1 MGGPTR
7 RQTRPFGSVRQLS
20 SGKFQVRYTLDGV
33 SRTGKD
39 TFLTRGEA
47 RVYLNTVQ
55 TDLLR
60 GTLTGSPV
68 ARETVAEYGARWIAQ
83 RHGLKISTRSQY
95 GNAFRLHI
103 APHLGHYRVDKLTP
117 DMVRRWQ
124 HDLRQSQAVKRA
136 TESPGAS
143 RATSRNGSATSA
155 RAYRLLS
162 AIFSTAVEDSVVP
175 SSPCRIK
182 GGGKH
187 KATERPI
194 MTVSEVEALADAV
207 PKRYRALVLVLG
219 WTGLRVGEA
228 AALAR
233 TDFDLEG
240 ERPIVRVSRR
250 AYIVNKVVDYD
261 TPKSAAGVRSVALP
275 PHIVPELRTHI
286 DQFVARDDLAALV
299 FTSEHGASILGAY
312 SRPMRKAFD
321 SIGRNDMRVHD
332 LRHTGQVLA
341 AEAGASM
348 AELMRRMG
356 HSTTDAAQVYMHA
369 TEDHGRAIAERLSAK
384 HDANVIALSRNS
396 ITG

>member
-39 TFLTRGEA
+39 TFLTRGDA
-47 RVYLNTVQ
+47 RAYLNSVQ
-55 TDLLR
+55 TDILR
-60 GTLTGSPV
+60 GTLTGSTV
-68 ARETVAEYGARWIAQ
+68 VRETLAEYGARWIVQ
-83 RHGLKISTRSQY
+83 RHGLKNSTRSQY
-95 GNAFRLHI
+95 SDDFRLHI
-103 APHLGHYRVDKLTP
+103 APHLGHHRVDKVTP
-117 DMVRRWQ
+117 DMIRRWR
-124 HDLRQSQAVKRA
+124 HELGERLVAKLDAESSRSSSA
-136 TESPGAS
+136 TT
-143 RATSRNGSATSA
+143 RDGSATVA

-162 AIFSTAVEDSVVP
+162 AIYSTAVGDSVVAN
-175 SSPCRIK
+175 SPCRIK

-194 MTVSEVEALADAV
+194 LSVQEVESLADAV
-207 PKRYRALVLVLG
+207 PTRYRALVLLLG

-233 TDFDLEG
+233 TDLELDG
-240 ERPIVRVSRR
+240 ERPAVRVSRR
-250 AYIVNKVVDYD
+250 AYKVNSVVEYD
-261 TPKSAAGVRSVALP
+261 NPKSAAGVRTIALP
-275 PHIVPELRTHI
+275 PHVVPELRAHI
-286 DQFVARDDLAALV
+286 DHFVARDDLAALV
-299 FTSEHGASILGAY
+299 FTSENGASILGAY

-321 SIGRNDMRVHD
+321 SIARNDVRVHD

-384 HDANVIALSRNS
+384 HSAQVIALRPNAVS
-396 ITG
+396 G

>member
-1 MGGPTR
+1 M
-7 RQTRPFGSVRQLS
+7 
-20 SGKFQVRYTLDGV
+20 RYTLDGV

-39 TFLTRGEA
+39 TFLTRGDA
-47 RVYLNTVQ
+47 RAYLNTVQ

-68 ARETVAEYGARWIAQ
+68 ARETVAEYGERWIIQ
-83 RHGLKISTRSQY
+83 RHGLKNSTRSQY
-95 GNAFRLHI
+95 GNDFRLHI
-103 APHLGHYRVDKLTP
+103 APHLGHHRVDKLTP

-124 HDLRQSQAVKRA
+124 HDLRESQAAKRA
-136 TESPGAS
+136 AESPGAS

-162 AIFSTAVEDSVVP
+162 AIYSTAVEDSVVP

-228 AALAR
+228 AALVR
-233 TDFDLEG
+233 TDFDLES

-261 TPKSAAGVRSVALP
+261 TPKSVAGVRSVALP

-369 TEDHGRAIAERLSAK
+369 TEDHGRLIAERLSAK
-384 HDANVIALSRNS
+384 HEANVVRLHRDQA
-396 ITG
+396 